1 MIGQIVIIG
10 LGPGDPEQI
19 TLKAWKV
26 LEAASEVYLRTKRH
40 PSVGSLPEGVLY
52 RSFDEVYENH
62 DSYAEVYE
70 EIATRVV
77 ALGER
82 PQGVVYAVPGHPFMG
97 ETAVPRILELARER
111 ALSTRVIAGVSFL
124 EPVTTA
130 LGIDPFEGL
139 QVCDAMLLGQRHHPN
154 LCPDVGALIVQVC
167 DRYVASRAK
176 ITLMNLYHDDHPI
189 RLVRHAGTEQQ
200 QVRGLLLYELD
211 RQEDLDHL
219 TTAYIPPLP
228 SPGSV
233 SSFQNAVARLRAPG
247 GCPWD
252 REQTH
257 QTLRSELLEETYEVL
272 AALDADDMEAL
283 EEELGDLMLQI
294 LFHAQLATE
303 DGDFK
308 LIDSVQHVIEKLV
321 RRHPHVF
328 GDEEVEDAA
337 EVLQNWERIKR
348 AERGEEAFSSM
359 LSGINRAL
367 PALSQAMEIQRR
379 VARVGFD
386 WSSAEPVSAKVKEE
400 LQEFHQASNA
410 DERLAEMGDLLFS
423 LVNVARWHEID
434 AESALRQ
441 ANRRFME
448 RFTAL
453 ERRAQAQGTP
463 LEEMTLEE
471 MDALW
476 EQAKGEGMGP
486 GGASP
491 D

>member
-1 MIGQIVIIG
+1 M
-10 LGPGDPEQI
+10 EN
-19 TLKAWKV
+19 
-26 LEAASEVYLRTKRH
+26 ASEVHLRTKHH
-40 PSVGSLPEGVLY
+40 PSVESLPEGARY
-52 RSFDEVYENH
+52 HSFDEVYDNH
-62 DSYAEVYE
+62 DSYEEVYE

-97 ETAVPRILELARER
+97 ETAVPRILELARKKG
-111 ALSTRVIAGVSFL
+111 LSTRVIAGVSFL

-130 LGIDPFEGL
+130 LGLDPFDGL
-139 QVCDAMLLGQRHHPN
+139 QICDAMLLGKRHHPN
-154 LCPDVGALIVQVC
+154 LCPDVGSLIVQVC

-200 QVRGLLLYELD
+200 QVRELPLYQLD

-219 TTAYIPPLP
+219 TTAYIPPLS
-228 SPGSV
+228 SPASL
-233 SSFQNAVARLRAPG
+233 SSFQDVIARLRAPG

-252 REQTH
+252 RKQTH

-272 AALDADDMEAL
+272 AALDADDMEVL

-294 LFHAQLATE
+294 LFHAQIAAE

-308 LIDSVQHVIEKLV
+308 LIDSTQHIIEKLV

-328 GDEEVEDAA
+328 GEEKVEDAE

-348 AERGEEAFSSM
+348 EERGEEDFSSM

-386 WSSAEPVSAKVKEE
+386 WSNAEPVSAKVEEE
-400 LQEFHQASNA
+400 LQEFRHASDA
-410 DERLAEMGDLLFS
+410 DERLAEMGDLLFA
-423 LVNVARWHEID
+423 LVNVARWHGID

-441 ANRRFME
+441 ANQRFME
-448 RFTAL
+448 RFAVL

-463 LEEMTLEE
+463 LKEMTPEE
-471 MDALW
+471 LDALW
-476 EQAKGEGMGP
+476 EQAKGEEL
-486 GGASP
+486 AREDESP

>member
-1 MIGQIVIIG
+1 MIVSIVIVG
-10 LGPGDPEQI
+10 LGPGDPGQI
-19 TLKAWKV
+19 TLEAWET
-26 LEAASEVYLRTKRH
+26 LENAKEVHLRTKCH
-40 PSVGSLPEGVLY
+40 PSVDSLPEGVRY
-52 RSFDEVYENH
+52 QSFDEVYENH
-62 DSYAEVYE
+62 DSYEEVYE

-97 ETAVPRILELARER
+97 ETAVPRILELARQKD
-111 ALSTRVIAGVSFL
+111 LSTRVIAGVSFL
-124 EPVTTA
+124 EPATTM
-130 LGIDPFEGL
+130 LGIDPFDGL

-176 ITLMNLYHDDHPI
+176 ITLMNLYHDEHPI
-189 RLVRHAGTEQQ
+189 RLVRHAGTEDQE
-200 QVRGLLLYELD
+200 VREIPLYQLD

-219 TTAYIPPLP
+219 TTAYIPPLS
-228 SPGSV
+228 SPASL
-233 SSFQNAVARLRAPG
+233 SSFQDVIARLRAPG

-252 REQTH
+252 RRQTH

-272 AALDADDMEAL
+272 AALDADDMQAL
-283 EEELGDLMLQI
+283 QEELGDLMLQV
-294 LFHAQLATE
+294 LFHAQIATE
-303 DGDFK
+303 NGDFK
-308 LIDSVQHVIEKLV
+308 LVDSTRHVIEKLV

-328 GDEEVEDAA
+328 GEEEVEDAE

-348 AERGEEAFSSM
+348 EERGEGTFSSM

-367 PALSQAMEIQRR
+367 PALSQSMEIQRR

-386 WSSAEPVSAKVKEE
+386 WANAESVPAQVREE
-400 LQEFHQASNA
+400 LQEFLQASDA

-423 LVNVARWHEID
+423 LVNVARWHDID
-434 AESALRQ
+434 PESALRR
-441 ANRRFME
+441 ANQRFMG
-448 RFTAL
+448 RFAIL
-453 ERRAQAQGTP
+453 ERRAQAQGRT

-476 EQAKGEGMGP
+476 EQAKGEC
-486 GGASP
+486 
-491 D
+491 

>member
-1 MIGQIVIIG
+1 MIAAIVIVG
-10 LGPGDPEQI
+10 LGPGDPGQI
-19 TLKAWKV
+19 TLEAWKV
-26 LEAASEVYLRTKRH
+26 LESADEVHLRTRRH
-40 PSVGSLPEGVLY
+40 PSVDSLPEGVRY
-52 RSFDEVYENH
+52 QSFDEVYENH
-62 DSYAEVYE
+62 DSFDDVYE

-97 ETAVPRILELARER
+97 ETAVARILELARQEG
-111 ALSTRVIAGVSFL
+111 LSTRVVAGVSFL
-124 EPVTTA
+124 EPATTA
-130 LGIDPFEGL
+130 LGIDPFDGL
-139 QVCDAMLLGQRHHPN
+139 QICDAMLLGERHHPN

-189 RLVRHAGTEQQ
+189 RLVHRAGTAEQE
-200 QVRGLLLYELD
+200 VREIPLYQLD

-219 TTAYIPPLP
+219 TTAYIPPLSRP
-228 SPGSV
+228 ASL
-233 SSFQNAVARLRAPG
+233 SSFQDVIARLRAPG

-252 REQTH
+252 RKQTH

-272 AALDADDMEAL
+272 AALDTDDMEDL
-283 EEELGDLMLQI
+283 EEELGDLMLQV
-294 LFHAQLATE
+294 LFHAQIATE

-308 LIDSVQHVIEKLV
+308 LIDSTQRIIEKLI

-328 GDEEVEDAA
+328 GEEKVADAD

-348 AERGEEAFSSM
+348 EERGKEAFSSM

-386 WSSAEPVSAKVKEE
+386 WASAEPVTAKVQEE
-400 LQEFHQASNA
+400 LQEFLRASDA

-423 LVNVARWHEID
+423 LVNVARWHDID

-441 ANRRFME
+441 ANQRFMD
-448 RFTAL
+448 RFAAL
-453 ERRAQAQGTP
+453 ERRAQAQHRP

-476 EQAKGEGMGP
+476 EQIKGEC
-486 GGASP
+486 
-491 D
+491 